1 MFRFT
6 HHPAARAVGAAA
18 TLIGAIVL
26 ASPLFAASSDLSQAA
41 AAKSPAAREIL
52 AQAASPEAMTPP
64 PAASENAANASSERI
79 DARIRELHK
88 KLHITAA
95 QETQW
100 NNLAQVMR
108 DNAQAMVE
116 VQKQRSAS
124 ASTGSMTAVDVVKSY
139 AAVIEAHEAG
149 MNKFVPAFEALYNSM
164 SDEQKKTADA
174 LFRSRARAAAKRES
188 K

>member
-6 HHPAARAVGAAA
+6 HPAACAITAAA

-26 ASPLFAASSDLSQAA
+26 ASPLFAASGDLSQAA
-41 AAKSPAAREIL
+41 TAKSPAAREML

-64 PAASENAANASSERI
+64 PAASENATNASSDRVE
-79 DARIRELHK
+79 ARIKELHK
-88 KLHITAA
+88 KLHITPA

-108 DNAQAMVE
+108 DNAKAMVDL
-116 VQKQRSAS
+116 QKQRSAD
-124 ASTGSMTAVDVVKSY
+124 TGSMSAVDVVKSY
-139 AAVIEAHEAG
+139 ASVIEAHEAG

-174 LFRSRARAAAKRES
+174 LFRNRARAAAKKGS
-188 K
+188 KS